1 MKQEMNQIGQA
12 IQGPDQERAEERV
25 AFGERLRT
33 IFAPPS
39 SMQSMWFS
47 HLIRVPKRIIA
58 ASFVINSLG
67 LAMPIVILQIYD
79 RIIPNLS
86 YNTLLYLMLGLS
98 AVIIIDTILKV
109 IRSHVSGWS
118 ASYID
123 YVSSVEAIKRTLQ
136 AEPSSVERDPA
147 STHIDRMNA
156 LSSTARMFAGPARMG
171 MVDLPFIFIFLG
183 VMAIVS
189 PLIAG
194 LVVGLFAVFA
204 WYLLAKAKQTQDF
217 QEERQSLDRRK
228 YDFIIEVLAG
238 LETIKTMACEPQM
251 MRRYER
257 LQETIA
263 QAFHKSVRLDGVTQA
278 VSASFAA
285 VTMVV
290 IVSSGAFLVVQGT
303 QSIGSLACCLLLG
316 GRAVEVLVRSVKS
329 WSDLSNFDLVK
340 QNVDELYAI
349 NPNEQHDKPPH
360 QLQSGSVELQQV
372 QLPCRTMQEH
382 PKTNLT
388 LSIPSGGFI
397 GIKGNHTSDDKHLF
411 QLLRGQSVPKSGTI
425 LLDGQD
431 SADLQSVDVTKSIAY
446 VPNSPAIFR
455 GTILENLT
463 LFNIRQDLA
472 AARWAAQLI
481 GLEGDIQ
488 QLPQGYDM
496 MIGGNG
502 HESLPPSFLQ
512 RICIARAIVRQPKI
526 LVLEEANALL
536 DQRADASLK
545 AGLESL
551 RGSMTILFLSN
562 RPSFLAIADET
573 YILKQGELTPY
584 ALPNQPAKPIV
595 EQRRPVELTA
605 GSTMGG
611 AA

>member
-1 MKQEMNQIGQA
+1 MKQENSQFEQ
-12 IQGPDQERAEERV
+12 QREPQSRAS
-25 AFGERLRT
+25 FGASWQRLKT
-33 IFAPPS
+33 TFAPPT
-39 SMQSMWFS
+39 SMQSMWFAN
-47 HLIRVPKRIIA
+47 LIRVPKRIIA
-58 ASFVINSLG
+58 ASFVVNFLG

-79 RIIPNLS
+79 RIIPNQS
-86 YNTLLYLMLGLS
+86 YNTLLYLMVGLS
-98 AVIIIDTILKV
+98 IVIVVDTVMKI
-109 IRSHVSGWS
+109 IRSHISGWS

-123 YVSSVEAIKRTLQ
+123 YVSSVEAIKRVLQ
-136 AEPSSVERDPA
+136 AEPSAVESQPA

-171 MVDLPFIFIFLG
+171 LVDLPFIFIFLG

-189 PLIAG
+189 PVIAG

-204 WYLLAKAKQTQDF
+204 WYLLAKTRQTQEL

-263 QAFHKSVRLDGVTQA
+263 HAFHHSVRLEGMTQA

-285 VTMVV
+285 VTMVT
-290 IVSSGAFLVVQGT
+290 IVASGAFLVVQGS

-316 GRAVEVLVRSVKS
+316 GRAVEVLVRSVRS
-329 WSDLSNFDLVK
+329 WSELSNFDLVK
-340 QNVDELYAI
+340 QNVDELFAI
-349 NPNEQHDKPPH
+349 NPDEQRERPVHK
-360 QLQSGSVELQQV
+360 LQNGAIELQEVELAAQAD
-372 QLPCRTMQEH
+372 
-382 PKTNLT
+382 KTIPGQKIN
-388 LSIPSGGFI
+388 LSIPSGRFVGL
-397 GIKGNHTSDDKHLF
+397 KGNDAGDDNHF
-411 QLLRGQSVPKSGTI
+411 FRVVRGRIAPEAGTI
-425 LLDGQD
+425 LMGGEK
-431 SADLQSVDVTKSIAY
+431 SVDLQEFDLTSSIAY

-463 LFNIRQDLA
+463 LFNIRQDLP

-481 GLEGDIQ
+481 GLESDIQ

-512 RICIARAIVRQPKI
+512 RICIARAIARRPQI

-536 DQRADASLK
+536 DQRADAFLK
-545 AGLESL
+545 TGLESL
-551 RGSMTILFLSN
+551 KGSMTVLFLSN
-562 RPSFLAIADET
+562 RPSFLAIADQTFKLED
-573 YILKQGELTPY
+573 GELKPY
-584 ALPNQPAKPIV
+584 SAPAQAQP
-595 EQRRPVELTA
+595 QQRPVDLK
-605 GSTMGG
+605 MGKARG
-611 AA
+611 DVA